1 MPTQEVPL
9 TSAAPIDIK
18 AALSLIEG
26 TTYSIQ
32 ARGGN
37 VLLTEQFSTPTIG
50 TTPTHLLANDG
61 ATGAYTVRAGEVL
74 YAWAQ
79 YKPCLLVITEDA

>member
-1 MPTQEVPL
+1 MPTVSVPL
-9 TSAAPIDIK
+9 TSSVTVDIK

-37 VLLTEQFSTPTIG
+37 VLLTEQAIPPTIG
-50 TTPTHLLANDG
+50 ATPAHLLANDG
-61 ATGAYTVRAGEVL
+61 PSGAYTVRANEAL
-74 YAWAQ
+74 YGWAQ
-79 YKPCLLVITEDA
+79 YKPCAIVVTEA